1 MPSLQDDYCYDS
13 IEVFKQVNDLNDVRT
28 VCSLDLSVLSA
39 RLKAEI
45 EREAK
50 IKPVI
55 VFGKNEEKDKDF

>member
-1 MPSLQDDYCYDS
+1 L
-13 IEVFKQVNDLNDVRT
+13 DV
-28 VCSLDLSVLSA
+28 LSVK
-39 RLKAEI
+39 LKTEI